1 MAIEIQCNSSH
12 FEEGKCGSND
22 DDGDDAGRDG
32 DGAAVSKEV
41 TAASSGG
48 SGEAAEEAEESEK
61 KVNTFFG
68 ESET

>member
-41 TAASSGG
+41 TAAASGG
-48 SGEAAEEAEESEK
+48 SGEAAEEAEESEE